1 MDQHVTESRLRHR
14 LSSLLQLSQ
23 EFSLATCEDE
33 IITLL
38 LRAAIDQTEAL
49 GVSFVPFDDRISA
62 QFVTSL
68 EQELASPKFKPWEE
82 YLDAPSI
89 RSQCRIC
96 RKTHVR
102 NLMDKLNAATRTEAV
117 SIAIQ
122 GGLLRPTDVDD

>member
-68 EQELASPKFKPWEE
+68 EE
-82 YLDAPSI
+82 YLDSPSI